1 MFDIPPRAPEG
12 RLTVRRSRP
21 TPCRQSSPRQAVG
34 KTAHSCGVRRY
45 GVMLHGATELP
56 RGSAASS
63 AILHSLDDW
72 LCGGVAARGRAAS
85 PTKRGLYC
93 IDVHVLF
100 EFRYFGNGTSH
111 LYPLFYCL

>member
-1 MFDIPPRAPEG
+1 
-12 RLTVRRSRP
+12 
-21 TPCRQSSPRQAVG
+21 
-34 KTAHSCGVRRY
+34 
-45 GVMLHGATELP
+45 MLHGATEQP

-85 PTKRGLYC
+85 PTKRGRYC

-100 EFRYFGNGTSH
+100 ELRYFGNGTSH
-111 LYPLFYCL
+111 LYPPFLSLMPSRTVGRLRCSTARRRILRDIRVLQNTPVCIAMSDLSRITH